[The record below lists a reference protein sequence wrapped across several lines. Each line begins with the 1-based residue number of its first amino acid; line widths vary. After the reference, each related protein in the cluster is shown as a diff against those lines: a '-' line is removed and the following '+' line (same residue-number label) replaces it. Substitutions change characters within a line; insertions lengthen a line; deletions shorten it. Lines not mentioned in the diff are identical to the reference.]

1 MKILSLNIYGY
12 GKIAETKLKT
22 STPFVQIFGENEAGK
37 STMQSFIHSVL
48 FGFPTRKEQEPRRE
62 PRMHNMYGGKL
73 VVDFEDGEGP
83 VEIERVKGNRVQGDV
98 KIYMNDGTSRSA
110 DWLVRKLNFI
120 DKRTYRSIFSFDVL
134 GLQDIHKNMTEDK
147 LQEYLL
153 RAGALGS
160 HEYDEMLAAI
170 DQELKDLYKKN
181 GINPEINQG
190 LVELQEINEKIRRL
204 EAEEAN
210 YNHLTTE
217 QLKYEESINAKRDAL
232 NQLDTVRKQK
242 IKEIMYHKD
251 IKDWKTLEG
260 ILNVEP
266 LVFPEKGIERYESLK
281 NSYDQAKKD
290 INLRLEKLKVLKHE
304 IGQVELPDEKNIEY
318 LEGLKTREPEIKQ
331 KNLEIDRLKRSIEN
345 LEDEIELLQKDIGW
359 QQEHMEVDDSNIIR
373 ESVQTLLAKL
383 DEVTL
388 EEQYLVREIDHI
400 KSDIRQLDQEIAD
413 LEDAQISDSRIRV
426 KKEVLD
432 KEVELKEK
440 GKMYQLIEK
449 EYEREKRERNRTKR
463 NQTFLILG
471 ISIITMIIGVLYLVN
486 SEFLMGSIFVGIA
499 LVASIFLLLT
509 NREEEESLKSDYEH
523 EVDELKDEIE
533 TIKSE
538 NDVNFDLNDAR
549 DLKMDLRTQKSK
561 RISFNVKIE
570 ELKET
575 LAIKETNHDRL
586 NTDLL
591 DVKQKLRINPDIEN
605 KYIVDAIHTIRDIK
619 QKRNQIS
626 RHNVEK
632 DNVIKSL
639 QDFKREVKEDVK
651 KLGITYNDAS
661 IFYEVNQK
669 LTEYNENIANRK
681 QLDEQIKLLENEIS
695 VMEERV
701 SSSSKEIDELFDYV
715 DADDEEEYY
724 YHARK
729 FEEYQNNLEQ
739 FKNLNAKLDE
749 ELFDY
754 DLRNDLASLMLADLK
769 EEEDGINKQV
779 EHFNEM
785 LQDEQKVL
793 AEINQ
798 EINIL
803 ESDGKLSG
811 LNHQYEMKKS
821 LIQGLSEDYLS
832 LNYIRLL
839 IETHIKAIKDERL
852 PIVIEEA
859 RSIFQFVTKGRYIN
873 VIYDDDGI
881 TVKHSNGQIFHPLE
895 LSQSTKEMLYISLRL
910 SLIKALQGYYKLP
923 LIIDDA
929 FVHFDKERKKII
941 MDYLRSEVKDQVLYF
956 TCNLDTSIPSNQTI
970 RLKEK
975 VK

>member
-12 GKIAETKLKT
+12 GKIAETEIKT
-22 STPFVQIFGENEAGK
+22 PHQFVQIFGENEAGK

-48 FGFPTRKEQEPRRE
+48 FGFPTRKEAEPRRE

-73 VVDFEDGEGP
+73 TVDFEDGGGP

-98 KIYMNDGTSRSA
+98 KIYLDDGSSRSEE
-110 DWLVRKLNFI
+110 WLIRKMNFI

-160 HEYDEMLAAI
+160 HEYDEMLSAI

-181 GINPEINQG
+181 GINPKINQE
-190 LVELQEINEKIRRL
+190 LVELREINEKIRKL
-204 EAEEAN
+204 EAEESN

-217 QLKYEESINAKRDAL
+217 QMKYEESLNAKRDAL

-242 IKEIMYHKD
+242 MKEIMYHKD
-251 IKDWKTLEG
+251 IKDWKALEG
-260 ILNVEP
+260 VLNVAP
-266 LVFPEKGIERYESLK
+266 PVFPEKGIERYESLK
-281 NSYDQAKKD
+281 NGYEQAGKD
-290 INLRLEKLKVLKHE
+290 IDLRLEKLKSLKGE
-304 IGQVELPDEKNIEY
+304 INRIELPETKDIEC
-318 LEGLKTREPEIKQ
+318 LESLKAREPDIKQ
-331 KNLEIDRLKRSIEN
+331 KNLEITRLNHAIEN
-345 LEDEIELLQKDIGW
+345 LEDEIVQLQKDIGW
-359 QQEHMEVDDSNIIR
+359 QDEHLEVDDSNIIR
-373 ESVQTLLAKL
+373 ESVQSLLAKL

-400 KSDIRQLDQEIAD
+400 KSDIRQLDQEITA
-413 LEDAQISDSRIRV
+413 LEEAQISDARIRT

-432 KEVELKEK
+432 KEIELKEK
-440 GKMYQLIEK
+440 GKMFQLIEK
-449 EYEREKRERNRTKR
+449 EYEREKRERNRSKR
-463 NQTFLILG
+463 NQTTLILG
-471 ISIITMIIGVLYLVN
+471 ISVVTLVIGIIYFINSAPGMGTVFTVIGAA
-486 SEFLMGSIFVGIA
+486 A
-499 LVASIFLLLT
+499 LLILLLT
-509 NREEEESLKSDYEH
+509 NREEEENLRTDYER
-523 EVDELKDEIE
+523 EVAALKDEIE
-533 TIKSE
+533 QIKQG
-538 NDVNFDLNDAR
+538 NDVDFDLNDAR

-575 LAIKETNHDRL
+575 LAMKETEHDRL

-591 DVKQKLRINPDIEN
+591 EMKRKLKINPEIEN
-605 KYIVDAIHTIRDIK
+605 KYIVDAIYTIREIK

-626 RHNVEK
+626 RHSVEK
-632 DNVIKSL
+632 DNIIRSL
-639 QDFKREVKEDVK
+639 QDFKREVKEDVSK
-651 KLGITYNDAS
+651 FGITYNDSA
-661 IFYEVNQK
+661 IFYDVNAK
-669 LTEYNENIANRK
+669 LTELNENIANHDH
-681 QLDEQIKLLENEIS
+681 LTDQIKLLENEIS

-701 SSSSKEIDELFDYV
+701 ASAVREINALFDQA
-715 DADDEEEYY
+715 DAENEDDYY
-724 YHARK
+724 YRARR
-729 FEEYQNNLEQ
+729 FEEYQDNLDR
-739 FKNLNAKLDE
+739 FKALSAKLDE

-754 DLRNDLASLMLADLK
+754 DMRNDLASLMLADLK
-769 EEEDGINKQV
+769 EEEAGINRQI
-779 EHFNEM
+779 ERFNA
-785 LQDEQKVL
+785 LVQDEQKVL
-793 AEINQ
+793 AEINK
-798 EINIL
+798 EIDVL
-803 ESDGKLSG
+803 ESDGKLSE
-811 LNHQYEMKKS
+811 LNHEYEMRKS

-832 LNYIRLL
+832 LKYIQLL

-859 RSIFQFVTKGRYIN
+859 RSIFEFVTRGRYIN
-873 VIYDDDGI
+873 VIYDEQGI
-881 TVKHSNGQIFHPLE
+881 TVRHSNGQLFHPLE

-910 SLIKALQGYYKLP
+910 SLIKALQGYYQLP

-956 TCNLDTSIPSNQTI
+956 TCNLDTAIPSNQTI